1 MHLHVPA
8 GTFLPAPAQHIVA
21 VSYILHALTCPAGKV
36 LGAGTDADV
45 FITLKGSSSSFGP
58 YTLPAGPEAF
68 ETGCRDKF
76 KLSTPELGD
85 LQEVVIGHN
94 NLGLGPAWF
103 LQGLELQNL
112 SSGAK
117 YVFKVS
123 AWLDVQSGCSRTLKA
138 VQQQQGQG
146 LLGKQGA
153 GGGLSSC
160 SYQLEIQ
167 TSDVEGAGTDAAVF
181 VQLAGAQGES
191 EAMQLQAA
199 GSSSTGINAR

>member
-1 MHLHVPA
+1 
-8 GTFLPAPAQHIVA
+8 
-21 VSYILHALTCPAGKV
+21 V

-45 FITLKGSSSSFGP
+45 FITLKGSSSTFGP

-76 KLSTPELGD
+76 KLSNPELGD

-94 NLGLGPAWF
+94 NIGLGPAWF

-112 SSGAK
+112 RSGAR
-117 YVFKVS
+117 YGFRVS

-138 VQQQQGQG
+138 VLQQHGQG
-146 LLGKQGA
+146 VLGKKAAA
-153 GGGLSSC
+153 GDDVSSSC
-160 SYQLEIQ
+160 SYQVEIQ

-181 VQLAGAQGES
+181 VQLGGVQGES

-199 GSSSTGINAR
+199 GSSSAGIGAR

>member
-1 MHLHVPA
+1 MHA
-8 GTFLPAPAQHIVA
+8 ALPCCVCA
-21 VSYILHALTCPAGKV
+21 AGKA

-76 KLSTPELGD
+76 KLSTPDLGD

-112 SSGAK
+112 ASGAK
-117 YVFKVS
+117 YVFRVS
-123 AWLDVQSGCSRTLKA
+123 AWLDVQNGCSRTLKA
-138 VQQQQGQG
+138 VQQQGGQG
-146 LLGKQGA
+146 LLGKKPGNAAA
-153 GGGLSSC
+153 GSGLSSC

-167 TSDVEGAGTDAAVF
+167 TSDVEGAGTDVAVF
-181 VQLAGAQGES
+181 VQLGGVQGES

-199 GSSSTGINAR
+199 GDSSTSIGAR